1 MVREGSLKEEL
12 HPNHLEVDR
21 KEMVEEAS
29 LADHHK
35 EQDSHLEQEENL
47 LGLGDMHLGITLEA
61 VDKVQAVEDMRL
73 HRVEAYLD
81 LASLEQAC
89 VELHE

>member
-1 MVREGSLKEEL
+1 MEREGTLKEEL

-29 LADHHK
+29 PADRHR
-35 EQDSHLEQEENL
+35 EQDSHLEQGGNL
-47 LGLGDMHLGITLEA
+47 LALEDNHLDITLE
-61 VDKVQAVEDMRL
+61 VMDKVQAKEDMRL
-73 HRVEAYLD
+73 HRVEA
-81 LASLEQAC
+81 SLEQAF